1 MKSEITEE
9 LRAAEAGPQAPV
21 VSQEQQLF
29 HVAFAE
35 RKKLNLEKLKQY
47 VQARGISQRER
58 VRIYGALQ
66 TLYREKI
73 EYTKN
78 FIKDFIRYFEDTLGL
93 YGSFFKSVAKLDLS
107 KKPKEHFIYE
117 SFEKVALELTEL
129 NTGEVDSLRVLTNW
143 IEKILLPALKAVYDM
158 YRDACKDDRKEM
170 ETLDA

>member
-35 RKKLNLEKLKQY
+35 RKKLNLDKLKQY

-66 TLYREKI
+66 NLYREKI
-73 EYTKN
+73 
-78 FIKDFIRYFEDTLGL
+78 
-93 YGSFFKSVAKLDLS
+93 
-107 KKPKEHFIYE
+107 
-117 SFEKVALELTEL
+117 
-129 NTGEVDSLRVLTNW
+129 
-143 IEKILLPALKAVYDM
+143 
-158 YRDACKDDRKEM
+158 
-170 ETLDA
+170 